1 MIKYLE
7 KEEDFNN
14 LIQNRVLV
22 DFYADWCGPCKRLG
36 TILEEINDID
46 ILKVNVDLFQNISN
60 KYGVMSIPTIIIFD
74 KGNEIKKSIGFKTKN
89 ELLEFIKQLKI
100 KTFDRKNVFYYV
112 IICYIGG
119 SIMIKGKP
127 FVKWAGG
134 KRQVIDKL

>member
-1 MIKYLE
+1 MVKHLENEQEFNELIKGR
-7 KEEDFNN
+7 
-14 LIQNRVLV
+14 ILV

-89 ELLEFIKQLKI
+89 ELLEFIK
-100 KTFDRKNVFYYV
+100 
-112 IICYIGG
+112 
-119 SIMIKGKP
+119 
-127 FVKWAGG
+127 
-134 KRQVIDKL
+134 

>member
-89 ELLEFIKQLKI
+89 ELLEFI
-100 KTFDRKNVFYYV
+100 N
-112 IICYIGG
+112 
-119 SIMIKGKP
+119 
-127 FVKWAGG
+127 
-134 KRQVIDKL
+134 